1 MTILKLAIDATQAK
15 QGAREVE
22 QAVDQVGRSAERA
35 GKAVDT
41 AAQTVGRSLDSQAEK
56 AKNFSKTV
64 EAVGEVTQISQ
75 RVRLLGE
82 EVRNLGSGMGSA
94 ASIGQT
100 LSGALIDIAQ
110 ISGKVEGGFAGFIG
124 LLRANPLLVAATV
137 IGGIATAMSLFGGE
151 TKETNAELERQIQLQ
166 KELAQAGQD
175 LALQIQKNQDLQRIG
190 FEINQKEQELLRSR
204 QIAGAA
210 SALAGASGFQRFA
223 DLTRLTGLSEEELKR
238 RAGYAGIER
247 EVFPRTVVSTPGYPG
262 ASTVIPE
269 RVTDIGIKNEA
280 ARQILLEVAKAIREE
295 GAKLADT
302 APVISGRAMAR
313 PGDYNVPLPPG
324 YQPPMT
330 GEELARY
337 QRRFGLPSVEAQPS
351 LNYNVP
357 LPPGYRPPM
366 TEEELARYQSRF
378 APPTV
383 LPKPTAATT
392 QEGEGFNFK
401 LTEVAIQQAEKRV
414 AEFNERMRELKTL
427 GQDVGTAIGS
437 AFFSIVNG
445 AANARQALAALLQQ
459 FVAIAQQ
466 RAIQGIANSIGN
478 AFGSTV
484 GQANANAQT
493 PGTANTGTSLRG
505 ATP

>member
-35 GKAVDT
+35 GKAVDA
-41 AAQTVGRSLDSQAEK
+41 AAQTVGRSLDSQAER

-110 ISGKVEGGFAGFIG
+110 ISGKVEGGFSGFIG

-137 IGGIATAMSLFGGE
+137 IGGIATAMSLFSGE
-151 TKETNAELERQIQLQ
+151 TKNA
-166 KELAQAGQD
+166 
-175 LALQIQKNQDLQRIG
+175 N
-190 FEINQKEQELLRSR
+190 
-204 QIAGAA
+204 
-210 SALAGASGFQRFA
+210 
-223 DLTRLTGLSEEELKR
+223 EELKR
-238 RAGYAGIER
+238 QIELQDQLRKTSVDLATQIQRNEDLARVGFGIDQQEQQYLRARRIAETATALSGQPGFQSFADLQALTGLDEQQLRNLAPRGGIQQQTQRFESNVQGTR
-247 EVFPRTVVSTPGYPG
+247 
-262 ASTVIPE
+262 I
-269 RVTDIGIKNEA
+269 VTTDVGLTNEA
-280 ARQILLEVAKAIREE
+280 ARRVLLLLAENIKTNADLLQPGIQGATGPLTQAEV
-295 GAKLADT
+295 
-302 APVISGRAMAR
+302 
-313 PGDYNVPLPPG
+313 
-324 YQPPMT
+324 Q
-330 GEELARY
+330 
-337 QRRFGLPSVEAQPS
+337 
-351 LNYNVP
+351 
-357 LPPGYRPPM
+357 
-366 TEEELARYQSRF
+366 
-378 APPTV
+378 
-383 LPKPTAATT
+383 
-392 QEGEGFNFK
+392 
-401 LTEVAIQQAEKRV
+401 AIQQQQYGPPAALAGGAMTPEQLAAYQAQFKAPGYEMRV
-414 AEFNERMRELKTL
+414 AEEQERARLLAEELDRLNERLQQLKSL
-427 GQDVGTAIGS
+427 GQDVGTAIGG

-505 ATP
+505 T

>member
-1 MTILKLAIDATQAK
+1 MTILSLAIDATQARR
-15 QGAREVE
+15 GAQEAA
-22 QAVDQVGRSAERA
+22 QAMDQVGKAAENTGR
-35 GKAVDT
+35 AVDN
-41 AAQTVGRSLDSQAEK
+41 AAKQVGTSLDAQAAK

-82 EVRNLGSGMGSA
+82 EVRNLGSGMSSV
-94 ASIGQT
+94 ASISQT

-110 ISGKVEGGFAGFIG
+110 ISGKVEGGFGGFVS
-124 LLRANPLLVAATV
+124 LLKANPLLVAATV

-151 TKETNAELERQIQLQ
+151 TKDANAELERQIQLQ

-269 RVTDIGIKNEA
+269 SVTDIGIKNEA

-295 GAKLADT
+295 GSKLAD
-302 APVISGRAMAR
+302 AVPVIRGGAMAR

-330 GEELARY
+330 VEELARY
-337 QRRFGLPSVEAQPS
+337 QRGFGLPSVAVAAQPS
-351 LNYNVP
+351 YDLP

-383 LPKPTAATT
+383 LPKPTSATT

-466 RAIQGIANSIGN
+466 RAIQGIANSFGN
-478 AFGSTV
+478 AFAASAP
-484 GQANANAQT
+484 QAAANT
-493 PGTANTGTSLRG
+493 PGAASTGISLR
-505 ATP
+505 ANP

>member
-1 MTILKLAIDATQAK
+1 MSILKLLIDASGAR
-15 QGAREVE
+15 QGAREFETATE
-22 QAVDQVGRSAERA
+22 QIGRSAQKA
-35 GKAVDT
+35 ASAVDIYFG
-41 AAQTVGRSLDSQAEK
+41 AAAEAVESAADQTEK
-56 AKNFSKTV
+56 FAKTV
-64 EAVGEVTQISQ
+64 AAVGEVTQISQ

-82 EVRNLGSGMGSA
+82 EVRSLGSGMSSV

-100 LSGALIDIAQ
+100 LSGTLIDIAQ
-110 ISGKVEGGFAGFIG
+110 ISGKVEGGFGGFVD
-124 LLRANPLLVAATV
+124 LLKANPLLVAATV

-151 TKETNAELERQIQLQ
+151 TKDANEELERQIQLQ

-210 SALAGASGFQRFA
+210 SALAGATGFQRFA

-269 RVTDIGIKNEA
+269 SVTDIGIKNEA

-337 QRRFGLPSVEAQPS
+337 QRGFGLPSVEAQPS
-351 LNYNVP
+351 FNYNVP

-383 LPKPTAATT
+383 LPKPTSATT

-414 AEFNERMRELKTL
+414 AEFNERMRELKAL

-459 FVAIAQQ
+459 FIAIAQQ

-478 AFGSTV
+478 AFAASAP
-484 GQANANAQT
+484 QAAANT
-493 PGTANTGTSLRG
+493 PGAASTGVSLR
-505 ATP
+505 ANP

>member
-1 MTILKLAIDATQAK
+1 MTILKLAIDASAAK

-35 GKAVDT
+35 GKAVDA
-41 AAQTVGRSLDSQAEK
+41 AAQTVGRSLDAQADK

-64 EAVGEVTQISQ
+64 EAVGEVTQVSQ

-82 EVRNLGSGMGSA
+82 EVRNLGSGMSSA

-110 ISGKVEGGFAGFIG
+110 ISGKVEGGFSGFIG

-137 IGGIATAMSLFGGE
+137 IGGIATAMSLFGDE
-151 TKETNAELERQIQLQ
+151 TSDTNDKLKQQIQLQ
-166 KELAQAGQD
+166 EELRKASLD
-175 LALQIQKNQDLQRIG
+175 LATQIQRNADLQAIG
-190 FEINQKEQELLRSR
+190 FDVNLQEQEFLRAR
-204 QIAGAA
+204 RLAEVAAG
-210 SALAGASGFQRFA
+210 LKGQGGFQSFA
-223 DLTRLTGLSEEELKR
+223 DLQALTGLSEAELR
-238 RAGYAGIER
+238 ARAGDAGIAR
-247 EVFPRTVVSTPGYPG
+247 QYNRATG
-262 ASTVIPE
+262 
-269 RVTDIGIKNEA
+269 VTMFGGGVNVGGTLTELGGLTNEA
-280 ARQILLEVAKAIREE
+280 ARNIILEVARLIRENAPE
-295 GAKLADT
+295 ARAFGPQPGAGFGELAPSNLFPTVGGRGYESAIGPQPGPMYGVT
-302 APVISGRAMAR
+302 APSNMFPTV
-313 PGDYNVPLPPG
+313 GDLQGYGAPIGPQTGPG
-324 YQPPMT
+324 YMSPEQ
-330 GEELARY
+330 LA
-337 QRRFGLPSVEAQPS
+337 A
-351 LNYNVP
+351 
-357 LPPGYRPPM
+357 
-366 TEEELARYQSRF
+366 YQSRF
-378 APPTV
+378 QAPGY
-383 LPKPTAATT
+383 
-392 QEGEGFNFK
+392 EM
-401 LTEVAIQQAEKRV
+401 RV
-414 AEFNERMRELKTL
+414 AEEQERARLLAEELDRLNERLQQLKSL
-427 GQDVGTAIGS
+427 GQDVGTAIGG

>member
-35 GKAVDT
+35 GKAVDA
-41 AAQTVGRSLDSQAEK
+41 AAQTVGRSLDSQAER

-110 ISGKVEGGFAGFIG
+110 ISGKVEGGFSGFIG

-137 IGGIATAMSLFGGE
+137 IGGIATAMSLFSGE
-151 TKETNAELERQIQLQ
+151 TKNA
-166 KELAQAGQD
+166 
-175 LALQIQKNQDLQRIG
+175 N
-190 FEINQKEQELLRSR
+190 
-204 QIAGAA
+204 
-210 SALAGASGFQRFA
+210 
-223 DLTRLTGLSEEELKR
+223 EELKR
-238 RAGYAGIER
+238 QIELQDQLRKTSVDLATQIQRNEDLARVGFGIDQQEQQYLRARRIAETATSLSGQPGFQSFADLQALTGLDEQQLRNLAPRGGIQQQTQRFESNVQGTR
-247 EVFPRTVVSTPGYPG
+247 
-262 ASTVIPE
+262 I
-269 RVTDIGIKNEA
+269 VTTDVGLTNEA
-280 ARQILLEVAKAIREE
+280 ARRVLLLLAENIKANADILQPGVQGATGPLTQAEV
-295 GAKLADT
+295 
-302 APVISGRAMAR
+302 
-313 PGDYNVPLPPG
+313 
-324 YQPPMT
+324 Q
-330 GEELARY
+330 
-337 QRRFGLPSVEAQPS
+337 
-351 LNYNVP
+351 
-357 LPPGYRPPM
+357 
-366 TEEELARYQSRF
+366 
-378 APPTV
+378 
-383 LPKPTAATT
+383 
-392 QEGEGFNFK
+392 
-401 LTEVAIQQAEKRV
+401 AIQQQQYGPPAALAGGAMTPEQLAAYQAQFKAPGYEMRV
-414 AEFNERMRELKTL
+414 AEEQERARLLAEELDRLNERLQQLKSL
-427 GQDVGTAIGS
+427 GQDVGTAIGG

-505 ATP
+505 T

>member
-1 MTILKLAIDATQAK
+1 MTILKLAIDASAAK

-35 GKAVDT
+35 GKAVDA
-41 AAQTVGRSLDSQAEK
+41 AAQTVGRSLDSQADR
-56 AKNFSKTV
+56 AKNFSRTV

-110 ISGKVEGGFAGFIG
+110 ISGKVEGGFSGFIG

-137 IGGIATAMSLFGGE
+137 IGGIATAMSLFSGE
-151 TKETNAELERQIQLQ
+151 TKNA
-166 KELAQAGQD
+166 
-175 LALQIQKNQDLQRIG
+175 N
-190 FEINQKEQELLRSR
+190 
-204 QIAGAA
+204 
-210 SALAGASGFQRFA
+210 
-223 DLTRLTGLSEEELKR
+223 EELKR
-238 RAGYAGIER
+238 QIELQDQLRKTSVDLATQIQRNEDLARVGFGIDQQEQQYLRARRIAETATSLSGQPGFQSFADLQALTGLDEQQLRNLSPRGGIQQQTQRFESNVQGVR
-247 EVFPRTVVSTPGYPG
+247 VVT
-262 ASTVIPE
+262 
-269 RVTDIGIKNEA
+269 TDVGLTNEA
-280 ARQILLEVAKAIREE
+280 ARRVLLLLAENIKANADILQPGVQGATGPLTQAEV
-295 GAKLADT
+295 
-302 APVISGRAMAR
+302 
-313 PGDYNVPLPPG
+313 
-324 YQPPMT
+324 Q
-330 GEELARY
+330 
-337 QRRFGLPSVEAQPS
+337 
-351 LNYNVP
+351 
-357 LPPGYRPPM
+357 
-366 TEEELARYQSRF
+366 
-378 APPTV
+378 
-383 LPKPTAATT
+383 
-392 QEGEGFNFK
+392 
-401 LTEVAIQQAEKRV
+401 AIQQQQYGPPAALAGGAMTPEQLAAYQAQFKAPGYEMRV
-414 AEFNERMRELKTL
+414 AEEQERARLLNEELDRLNERLQQMKSL
-427 GQDVGTAIGS
+427 GQDVGTAIGG

-505 ATP
+505 T